1 MYLIFD
7 TTGNGKPKT
16 WNASYTDSFNW
27 PRMIH
32 CSWIILDENFKPI
45 EDYNAII
52 KPEGYT
58 LTEDAAQKAGEE
70 YDRFMNGDEMEG
82 VLKKFQESIEK
93 VQYIISFNLNFNEN
107 IIAAEYHRAGERNPL
122 LYTDK
127 FCLMQESTW
136 FCKIP
141 GKGGKYKW
149 PSLNELHALLFN
161 QKFSPAGNARAD
173 VIAASRC
180 FIKLMKMGQL
190 EDMFEE

>member
-16 WNASYTDSFNW
+16 WKASYSDTFNW

-32 CSWIILDENFKPI
+32 ASWIILDDQFKPI
-45 EDYNAII
+45 EDYNCII

-58 LTEDAAQKAGEE
+58 IGEE
-70 YDRFMNGDEMEG
+70 ALNKSGEESEKFANGDNLED
-82 VLKKFQESIEK
+82 VLEKFRESVEQ
-93 VQYIISFNLNFNEN
+93 VQYIISFNLAFNEAV
-107 IIAAEYHRAGERNPL
+107 IGAEFHRKGKKNPL

-136 FCKIP
+136 YCKIP
-141 GKGGKYKW
+141 GRGGKYKW
-149 PSLNELHALLFN
+149 PSLNELHAICFN
-161 QKFSPAGNARAD
+161 QKYSPSGNARAD

-180 FIKLMKMGQL
+180 FIKLMKLGEL
-190 EDMFEE
+190 EDMFE